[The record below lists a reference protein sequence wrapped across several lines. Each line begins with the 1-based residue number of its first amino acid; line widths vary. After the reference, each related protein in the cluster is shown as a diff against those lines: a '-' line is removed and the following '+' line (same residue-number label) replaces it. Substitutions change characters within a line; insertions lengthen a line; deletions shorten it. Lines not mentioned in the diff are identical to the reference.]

1 MAEEKPVKCIS
12 DLARSSVI
20 AALQRLETCDV
31 PEYKPVI
38 QRTKYGKAILD
49 IANLPAREYKSL
61 NALAENFPGGAYRE
75 TKEKAGPLKVLG
87 QRNMTDVFEK
97 AQFPNGTPFSHV
109 YTATREK
116 RKGLPVVIISEERI
130 NPEYAPKPTSKKPT
144 K

>member
-1 MAEEKPVKCIS
+1 MADKCIS
-12 DLARSSVI
+12 ESARSAI
-20 AALQRLETCDV
+20 IRDITRLDTC
-31 PEYKPVI
+31 PEISKPVI

-75 TKEKAGPLKVLG
+75 TKEKAGPLKVFG

-130 NPEYAPKPTSKKPT
+130 NPEYAPKPTSKKTT